1 MGGYGWGLLVYL
13 VYTVG
18 TDLLVF
24 RYDEDEHSDRL
35 SILRQLGGSDLK
47 MAAIALW
54 ILVTVSLGFAVLID
68 YLDWE

>member
-1 MGGYGWGLLVYL
+1 MGSYGWVALAYL
-13 VYTVG
+13 VYSVC
-18 TDLLVF
+18 TDWLVF
-24 RYDEDEHSDRL
+24 RYDEDATSDRL

-47 MAAIALW
+47 MASIALW